1 MNFKDVIKR
10 VFLYFKRDPKECVAL
25 ICAACIMAI
34 SFLTASYPA
43 FAAPASW
50 DDVSADVI
58 ALKNAYIDYFKSL
71 SSSDFGDVL
80 GSAVD
85 IPISWL
91 KTMSDGALAISP
103 VDDLYYYLKDG
114 VLQYE
119 DNREHRSGGGG
130 GRRRGEATEIKP
142 ELP

>member
-50 DDVSADVI
+50 DDVSADAI
-58 ALKNAYIDYFKSL
+58 ALKMLI
-71 SSSDFGDVL
+71 
-80 GSAVD
+80 
-85 IPISWL
+85 
-91 KTMSDGALAISP
+91 
-103 VDDLYYYLKDG
+103 
-114 VLQYE
+114 
-119 DNREHRSGGGG
+119 
-130 GRRRGEATEIKP
+130 
-142 ELP
+142 